1 VFSEKNVVAE
11 GIEDPARRPDR
22 RPWGWL
28 VAGLLIGAAASV
40 LLLRVEAEFPP
51 IEPTTAGQGSIPT
64 SREGIGDVIPGFP
77 DGLVTTARADGRSL
91 ELVIWPKE
99 GEPFV
104 RAIPVGAASPP
115 NPVAFDASGRR
126 IATILPLTDEPYGVL
141 YGGVPENAA
150 IVEVDVTGYAWH
162 DSVAGALAYTTFV
175 DEELFLWTASGSLRS
190 PELMSRAIGIEGGVA
205 AWGDWGFAIQDERR
219 GSIVLLTD
227 GGEIKDSQVGVV
239 LDSHQSG
246 WLAIADDGLKL
257 LSAGGGVRGVDS
269 FDAESSPLTAR
280 FSSDRRMLAVLTI
293 DGLSVLSLDDG
304 TEVVRSEL
312 RSGVASQVIWTSDDR
327 FALYPGSRGVVV
339 VDSRDLETR
348 ELMVERTFTGLGILP
363 LSGS

>member
-1 VFSEKNVVAE
+1 MFPEENVVAE
-11 GIEDPARRPDR
+11 GLEDPARRADR
-22 RPWGWL
+22 SPWGWL
-28 VAGLLIGAAASV
+28 VAGLLIGVGGAV

-51 IEPTTAGQGSIPT
+51 IAPTTAGPGLVST

-77 DGLVTTARADGRSL
+77 DGLVTTAQADGRSL
-91 ELVIWPKE
+91 ELLIWPKE
-99 GEPFV
+99 GELYT

-115 NPVAFDASGRR
+115 NPVVFDASGRR
-126 IATILPLTDEPYGVL
+126 LATILPLPDGPYGVL
-141 YGGVPENAA
+141 YAGVPENAA

-175 DEELFLWTASGSLRS
+175 DDELFLWATSASLSSSDLVARV
-190 PELMSRAIGIEGGVA
+190 IGIEGGVA

-227 GGEIKDSQVGVV
+227 GGEIKDTRVGVV
-239 LDSHQSG
+239 LDSHRSG

-257 LSAGGGVRGVDS
+257 LSAGGGVRGLDS

-280 FSSDRRMLAVLTI
+280 FSSDRGMLAVLTI

-304 TEVVRSEL
+304 TEVARSEL

-339 VDSRDLETR
+339 VDSRAGETR